1 MLEPSLKDEI
11 ARVILAEIADANG
24 GAPPS
29 TIWHWRRVARRF
41 GVRIMIVPRGSIPAP
56 ILRYDMFLAR
66 AKLYLPHARKPDLLA
81 SWLTHEMAEAALIWT
96 GCSTLNYAPEWGDH
110 HALAVVAQ
118 HTSAKTAMIGD
129 LTCASSGLRSPSS

>member
-11 ARVILAEIADANG
+11 ARAILAEIADANG

-66 AKLYLPHARKPDLLA
+66 AKLYLPHTRKPDLLA

-96 GCSTLNYAPEWGDH
+96 GCRLLIYPPEWGDH
-110 HALAVVAQ
+110 HAL
-118 HTSAKTAMIGD
+118 SLMFERLNGE
-129 LTCASSGLRSPSS
+129 